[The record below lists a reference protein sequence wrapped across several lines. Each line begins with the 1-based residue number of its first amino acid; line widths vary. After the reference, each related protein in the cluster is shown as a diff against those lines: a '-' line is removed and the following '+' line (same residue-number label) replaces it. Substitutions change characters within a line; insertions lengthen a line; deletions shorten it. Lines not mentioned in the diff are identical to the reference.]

1 MSKNPSISVTRKLRR
16 MLLIEI
22 VSFMAIT
29 LALVG
34 SLTFFSA
41 TWLIQRQAEER
52 HQLISDLAITNAS
65 RRLDTLLDSISR
77 ESNLQGL
84 QSALR
89 VFPAV
94 RNAMLVRRTGET
106 EVLLGTLLPL
116 HDWPAANLKR
126 GFEGRTFAMPQSARR
141 AGIVIAQ
148 PSAPN
153 SAKERNQVVLIDIDL
168 EALVV
173 ESINATG
180 VPARAELASMQGRVI
195 PTQLVEGVKWRTSE
209 RAMLIPVAMAELS
222 PMIRVAT
229 VRDETDGI
237 IVILWFFAAAYV
249 AVLLLSWRIA
259 SNRTRRLAA
268 PIEALTDAVKLLA
281 ETGELRQ
288 KLSQSGS
295 VEIVSLV
302 RSINAIADKMTEGEE
317 KFSLDFTKRK

>member
-1 MSKNPSISVTRKLRR
+1 

-34 SLTFFSA
+34 SLTFISA
-41 TWLIQRQAEER
+41 GWLIQTQAEER
-52 HQLISDLAITNAS
+52 HRLITDLAITNAS

-77 ESNLQGL
+77 ESNSQMLL
-84 QSALR
+84 SALR
-89 VFPAV
+89 LIPAV
-94 RNAMLVRRTGET
+94 RGAMLVRRTGET
-106 EVLLGTLLPL
+106 ELLLGTELAPR
-116 HDWPAANLKR
+116 DRSATDLKR
-126 GFEGRTFAMPQSARR
+126 AFEGLTLAMPQSGKR
-141 AGIVIAQ
+141 AAIVIAQ
-148 PSAPN
+148 PGAPGP
-153 SAKERNQVVLIDIDL
+153 ARERDLVVLIDVDL

-173 ESINATG
+173 ESVNATG
-180 VPARAELASMQGRVI
+180 VPARAELASLRGRAI
-195 PTQLVEGVKWRTSE
+195 PTQLVESVKWRTSE
-209 RAMLIPVAMAELS
+209 RAMLIPVSMAELS

-249 AVLLLSWRIA
+249 AVLLISWRIA

-268 PIEALTDAVKLLA
+268 PIEALSDAVKLLA
-281 ETGELRQ
+281 ETGELRDR
-288 KLSQSGS
+288 LSQSGS

-317 KFSLDFTKRK
+317 KFSLDFTKKK